1 MTLKE
6 KIEKY
11 LREHKA
17 PVTAAQLAHHFLVRT
32 TSAARTLRALEIEG
46 KAKCAPWA
54 RARAGQRTLEWTIV
68 RARPVAVSRDFDNRM
83 RAAGIQNSFPHVRGY
98 DD

>member
-11 LREHKA
+11 LREHKT
-17 PVTAAQLAHHFLVRT
+17 PVTAAQLAHRFLART
-32 TSAARTLRALEIEG
+32 TSTARTLRVLESEG
-46 KAKCAPWA
+46 KAKCAPWQ

-68 RARPVAVSRDFDNRM
+68 RSRPVAVSKDSYTRV
-83 RAAGIQNSFPHVRGY
+83 GIQNSYPHVRGY